1 MKGERMNEL
10 PKNPYMMVSAVNMLL
25 RDGEFES
32 LEELCASFDREP
44 EEMKAFL
51 RESGYEY
58 NAEQKQFR

>member
-44 EEMKAFL
+44 EEVKAFL
-51 RESGYEY
+51 RKSGYEY

>member
-1 MKGERMNEL
+1 MNEL

-32 LEELCASFDREP
+32 LEELCAYFDREP
-44 EEMKAFL
+44 EEMKALL

-58 NAEQKQFR
+58 NTEQKQFR

>member
-1 MKGERMNEL
+1 MTERL
-10 PKNPYMMVSAVNMLL
+10 PEDPHMLVSAVNMLL

-44 EEMKAFL
+44 EEVKAFL

>member
-1 MKGERMNEL
+1 
-10 PKNPYMMVSAVNMLL
+10 MMVSAVNMLL

-44 EEMKAFL
+44 EELKAFL

-58 NAEQKQFR
+58 NAEQKQFK